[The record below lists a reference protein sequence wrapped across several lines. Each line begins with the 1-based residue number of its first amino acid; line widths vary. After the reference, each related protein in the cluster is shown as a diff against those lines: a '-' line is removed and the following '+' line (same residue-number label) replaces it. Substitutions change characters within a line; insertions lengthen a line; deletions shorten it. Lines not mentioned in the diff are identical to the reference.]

1 MGATCASNLPPLAQ
15 LSVAVADTGGVRDVT
30 YQASVKN
37 ESEGGPLSNV
47 DEVYS
52 GTVGP
57 FVGAFGPNDNDL
69 VAPITVVVTA
79 TDSAGNVSRAVATGA
94 LVRCVPPPPT
104 TTTTTTIFI
113 F

>member
-1 MGATCASNLPPLAQ
+1 M
-15 LSVAVADTGGVRDVT
+15 AVADPGGVRDVT
-30 YQASVKN
+30 YAASVKN
-37 ESEGGPLSNV
+37 KAESGPLSNV

-57 FVGAFGPNDNDL
+57 FVGAFGPNDIDL
-69 VAPITVVVTA
+69 VAPITVVITA
-79 TDSAGNVSRAVATGA
+79 TDSAGNVTRAVATGTLA
-94 LVRCVPPPPT
+94 RCVPPPT